1 MNYIYNDLSK
11 QENIVT
17 NTKYLLIPSTLTGF
31 HKIIWARKPTTL
43 EWWDESRLSF
53 STLRLYISLNSSGG
67 DFTYATSKITI

>member
-1 MNYIYNDLSK
+1 MNYTYNDLSK

-43 EWWDESRLSF
+43 EWWDESRLPF
-53 STLRLYISLNSSGG
+53 
-67 DFTYATSKITI
+67 